1 MSTNLDIDAKRP
13 KLSLVAATALDP
25 VPKTKPPPFLPVMV
39 QKGLSHV
46 AGAYCAY
53 RNEHHSRTFIM
64 SYDQTAAA
72 AKRSTDPRFR
82 PPSLSEDADIAVPMR
97 LPEGSNDSFRAL
109 RDVVQEH
116 STWIKPLQQEMA
128 RVIVGQTQL
137 VDRLLVALL
146 TNGHVLLEGVP
157 GLAKTLSLKTLADC
171 VALHFKR
178 LQFTP
183 DMLPADIVG
192 TMIYSPQD
200 GKFRTK
206 HGPIFSNLILA
217 DEINRAPAKVQSAL
231 LEAMQEHQVT
241 IGEETYALP
250 NPFLVLATQN
260 PLEHE
265 GTYPLPEAQIDR
277 FMMKVVITYPSR
289 TEERAILDANAT
301 TAPGLTVRRI
311 VTSEQLLKARHVV
324 NSIYM
329 DDKIRDYI
337 VDLVLATRPP
347 IAASFNING
356 YIQNGASPRATIN
369 LCLAARATAFING
382 RHFVTPQDVKSIAL
396 DVLRH
401 RVTVSYEAE
410 AENVTSEDI
419 VRKLLDTLPVP

>member
-1 MSTNLDIDAKRP
+1 MNQKATPPLGDLNARYQSQAQ
-13 KLSLVAATALDP
+13 LSVPATSA
-25 VPKTKPPPFLPVMV
+25 
-39 QKGLSHV
+39 
-46 AGAYCAY
+46 
-53 RNEHHSRTFIM
+53 
-64 SYDQTAAA
+64 
-72 AKRSTDPRFR
+72 
-82 PPSLSEDADIAVPMR
+82 
-97 LPEGSNDSFRAL
+97 
-109 RDVVQEH
+109 
-116 STWIKPLQQEMA
+116 WIRPLQQEMA
-128 RVIVGQTQL
+128 RVIVGQKHL
-137 VDRLLVALL
+137 LDRLLVALL

-157 GLAKTLSLKTLADC
+157 GLAKTLSLKTLANS

-241 IGEETYALP
+241 IGDETYPLP

-277 FMMKVVITYPSR
+277 FMMKVVITYPNR
-289 TEERAILDANAT
+289 EEERAILDAMAT
-301 TAPGLTVRRI
+301 TEPSLSVRRVVSAAQI
-311 VTSEQLLKARHVV
+311 MAARQVV
-324 NSIYM
+324 NAIYV
-329 DDKIRDYI
+329 DDKIKDYI
-337 VDLVLATRPP
+337 VELVLATRPP
-347 IAASFNING
+347 NAASLNLNG
-356 YIQNGASPRATIN
+356 YVQTGASPRATIN
-369 LCLAARATAFING
+369 LTLAARATAFLNG
-382 RHFVTPQDVKSIAL
+382 RHFVTPQDVKTVAL

-401 RVTVSYEAE
+401 RVSVSYEAE

-419 VRKLLDTLPVP
+419 IRKILDTLPVP

>member
-1 MSTNLDIDAKRP
+1 
-13 KLSLVAATALDP
+13 
-25 VPKTKPPPFLPVMV
+25 
-39 QKGLSHV
+39 
-46 AGAYCAY
+46 
-53 RNEHHSRTFIM
+53 M
-64 SYDQTAAA
+64 SYEPTTTTANRAPA
-72 AKRSTDPRFR
+72 SRFR
-82 PPSLSEDADIAVPMR
+82 PPLLADEAADPIR
-97 LPEGSNDSFRAL
+97 TRSPEGSNDSFRAL
-109 RDVVQEH
+109 REVVREN
-116 STWIKPLQQEMA
+116 SAWIKPLQQEMS

-157 GLAKTLSLKTLADC
+157 GLAKTLSLKTLANC
-171 VALHFKR
+171 VALEFKR

-200 GKFRTK
+200 GNFRTK

-241 IGEETYALP
+241 IGEETYPLP
-250 NPFLVLATQN
+250 DPFLVMATQN
-260 PLEHE
+260 PLEQE

-301 TAPGLTVRRI
+301 TEPGLKVRRI
-311 VTSEQLLKARHVV
+311 ITAEQLMAARHVV
-324 NSIYM
+324 NSIHM

-337 VDLVLATRPP
+337 VNLVLATRPP
-347 IAASFNING
+347 IAASLNLNG
-356 YIQNGASPRATIN
+356 YIQTGASPRATIN
-369 LCLAARATAFING
+369 LCLAARATAFVNG
-382 RHFVTPQDVKSIAL
+382 RHFVTPQDVKTIAL

-410 AENVTSEDI
+410 AENVSSEDI

>member
-1 MSTNLDIDAKRP
+1 MIDEPMS
-13 KLSLVAATALDP
+13 VAN
-25 VPKTKPPPFLPVMV
+25 
-39 QKGLSHV
+39 
-46 AGAYCAY
+46 
-53 RNEHHSRTFIM
+53 R
-64 SYDQTAAA
+64 
-72 AKRSTDPRFR
+72 RSIDPRFR
-82 PPSLSEDADIAVPMR
+82 PSSLNGDASSTAAIR
-97 LPEGSNDSFRAL
+97 LPEEGNDGFRAL

-116 STWIKPLQQEMA
+116 SVWIKPLQHEMA
-128 RVIVGQTQL
+128 RVIIGQKQL

-157 GLAKTLSLKTLADC
+157 GLAKTLSLKTLASC
-171 VALHFKR
+171 VALDFKR

-200 GKFRTK
+200 GEFRTK

-241 IGEETYALP
+241 IGEKTYPLP

-260 PLEHE
+260 PLEQE

-277 FMMKVVITYPSR
+277 FMMKVVITYPNR
-289 TEERAILDANAT
+289 AEERAILDANAT
-301 TAPGLTVRRI
+301 TEPGLAVRRI
-311 VTSEQLLKARHVV
+311 VTGEQILDARHVV
-324 NSIYM
+324 NSIHM
-329 DDKIRDYI
+329 DEKIRDYI

-369 LCLAARATAFING
+369 LCLAARATAFLNG
-382 RHFVTPQDVKSIAL
+382 RHFVTPQDVKTIAL